1 MDDVQRQ
8 LQARV
13 DDFVAD
19 LTEMI
24 RAAALEAVHEALGA
38 GKAAPTKKRA
48 TKKRATKKRAT
59 NKRATKK
66 APARRGRPRG
76 AASMPDP
83 KLMAA
88 IVKQLKQR
96 PIQGV
101 EELSKAI
108 GVPSAKLKPS
118 VGQLLDDGSIKRKG
132 KARGTKYSAK

>member
-48 TKKRATKKRAT
+48 TKKRATK
-59 NKRATKK
+59 KRATKK

-118 VGQLLDDGSIKRKG
+118 VGQLLDDGAIKRKG

>member
-38 GKAAPTKKRA
+38 GKAAP

-118 VGQLLDDGSIKRKG
+118 VGQLLDDGAIKRKG

>member
-38 GKAAPTKKRA
+38 GKPAPTKKRA
-48 TKKRATKKRAT
+48 TKKRATKKVS
-59 NKRATKK
+59 
-66 APARRGRPRG
+66 ARRGRPRS

-83 KLMAA
+83 KLMAS
-88 IVKQLKQR
+88 IVKQLKQS
-96 PIQGV
+96 PSQGV
-101 EELSKAI
+101 EQLSKAI

-118 VGQLLDDGSIKRKG
+118 VAQLLDDGAIKRKG

>member
-59 NKRATKK
+59 KK

-96 PIQGV
+96 PSQGV

-118 VGQLLDDGSIKRKG
+118 VGQLLDDGAIKRKG